1 MSDDDLPRERSSASL
16 QSAGLLDA
24 PVIAALQNDIF
35 PDEPWS
41 QDAVSKLIG
50 GPGAIAW
57 IAAGRDYGE
66 VMPVGFA
73 IGRIAADEAE
83 VLTIGVLAE
92 ARDKGLG
99 RRLIEAVADKAKA
112 SGAVRL
118 HLEVSEANAAA
129 RHLYRALDFRE
140 VGRRHGYYVAGKGVP
155 ADALLLARDL

>member
-1 MSDDDLPRERSSASL
+1 MSKEDLPRAQSSASL
-16 QSAGLLDA
+16 QPAGLLDA
-24 PVIAALQNDIF
+24 PVIAALQNEMF

-41 QDAVSKLIG
+41 QDAVSQLIG

-73 IGRIAADEAE
+73 IGRVAADEAE

-99 RRLIEAVADKAKA
+99 RRLVEAVADKARA
-112 SGAVRL
+112 AGALRL

-129 RHLYRALDFRE
+129 QHLYHALNFRE
-140 VGRRHGYYVAGKGVP
+140 VGRRRGYYVAGKGAP